1 MTAACESD
9 FRTSQSHPRV
19 DSTQNVG
26 VSGRNKRQLKGG
38 HKTQNDGAGSLK
50 EGMGIK
56 EFGRGADMLTGTGQK
71 EQIYANDHARLNGF
85 KPRDS
90 TKNVLTEHVRRE
102 PGSRFHS
109 KDPRKGVFR
118 SDVEYIVVEDDLNQG
133 NASAAA
139 FPSKQAN
146 LHQQNQVQ
154 TGTKVNWQSFLP
166 QAHVKVLLVEDDDST
181 RHVVSALLRN
191 CNYEG
196 CSLALFDWT

>member
-1 MTAACESD
+1 
-9 FRTSQSHPRV
+9 V

-56 EFGRGADMLTGTGQK
+56 EFGRGADMLTGTGEK

-85 KPRDS
+85 KPRDG
-90 TKNVLTEHVRRE
+90 TKNVVTEHVRRE

-109 KDPRKGVFR
+109 KDPRKGAFR